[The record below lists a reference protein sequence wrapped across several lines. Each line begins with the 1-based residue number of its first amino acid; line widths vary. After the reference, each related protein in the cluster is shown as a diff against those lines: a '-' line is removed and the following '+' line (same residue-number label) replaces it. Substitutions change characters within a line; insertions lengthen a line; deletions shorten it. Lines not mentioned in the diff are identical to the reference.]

1 MQRRKFI
8 TLVGSAAAWPIAAR
22 AQQQPPQVIG
32 FLGSASAEA
41 TRFSL
46 NDFRNGLAQEGYV
59 EGKNVAIEYRFAD
72 GQYDQL
78 PALAEDLVRRQVRV
92 VVTTGGSTSARAIH
106 AATKTIPIVS
116 LIGGDAVKMGLA
128 ESLSRPGG
136 NVTGV
141 EQLLN
146 NAEIKRLEI
155 LHEIVPAAEL
165 IAYIGNPISTNFAS
179 QTALLERATTT
190 LGLKLLVLNAATDS
204 ELDQAFVTIDRER
217 ARGVIVGADAFF
229 FMRVNQIVKQAA
241 ARRIP
246 AIYFF
251 GEYVRSGGLVSY
263 GTKLGDAMKQVGIY
277 TGRILKGAKPSDLP
291 IVQLSEKIEL
301 LVNLKA
307 ARALGITFP
316 TSLLLRADEMIE

>member
-22 AQQQPPQVIG
+22 AQQPPLQVIG
-32 FLGSASAEA
+32 FLGSGSSEVAKFA
-41 TRFSL
+41 L
-46 NDFRNGLAQEGYV
+46 NDFRSGLAQEGYV

-72 GQYDQL
+72 GHYDQL

-106 AATKTIPIVS
+106 AATQTIPIVS

-204 ELDQAFVTIDRER
+204 ELDQAFATIDRER
-217 ARGVIVGADAFF
+217 AGGVIVGADAFF
-229 FMRVNQIVKQAA
+229 FMRVNQIVEQTA

-263 GTKLGDAMKQVGIY
+263 GTKLGDAMKQVGMY

-301 LVNLKA
+301 LVNLKT

-316 TSLLLRADEMIE
+316 TSLLLRADEVIE